1 MASHQCELAAIHPL
15 FLHFVDTFHPSGS
28 EPDAF
33 MITIPTVPALVL
45 YIPFSLFL
53 FLFLYHLSLLSIGA
67 IGVLYSG
74 RPSVLAYFFIF
85 IGESYTLSPFR
96 FFPLLNDRRSLAPQ
110 NGLVSRR
117 TGEYSSLDHQD
128 TKTPRVLGDSLQNG
142 VGDCIGILC
151 MDYAV
156 FGVLYLLRYFPLK

>member
-1 MASHQCELAAIHPL
+1 MAGHQCELAAIHPL

-67 IGVLYSG
+67 LYSG

-85 IGESYTLSPFR
+85 IGESYTVSPPL
-96 FFPLLNDRRSLAPQ
+96 FFFL
-110 NGLVSRR
+110 
-117 TGEYSSLDHQD
+117 
-128 TKTPRVLGDSLQNG
+128 
-142 VGDCIGILC
+142 
-151 MDYAV
+151 
-156 FGVLYLLRYFPLK
+156 F